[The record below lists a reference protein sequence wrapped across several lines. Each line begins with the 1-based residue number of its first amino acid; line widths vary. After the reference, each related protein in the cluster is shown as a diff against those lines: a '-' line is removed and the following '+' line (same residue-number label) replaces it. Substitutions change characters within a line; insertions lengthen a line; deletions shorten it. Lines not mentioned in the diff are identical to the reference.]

1 MNIPSPYLLML
12 GESHDPLAIKTAR
25 GIHYWRPEKCLG
37 QLRLNDGV
45 PSLGLPEMNA
55 REAVAKGAKTFVLG
69 TANAGGVL
77 AEHWIPMIVEAI
89 QLGMHVASGLHQ
101 RLADIPAIADA
112 AKAAGVQLFDLRHY
126 ADKLDVGNGKKR
138 SGQRLLTIGTD
149 CSVGKMFTTLA
160 LEKAMKE
167 RGMKA
172 TFCATGQTGILVEGK
187 GIAVDAVISDFIAG
201 AAEALS
207 PACNDDEWQLIEG
220 QGSLLN
226 PAFSGVTMGLL
237 HGAQPDALVLCHE
250 ANRPHTRH
258 MPHMPMPKVE
268 DIIELGLRL
277 AKLTNPNPRFV
288 GMAINTSSLNEEDAK
303 AYLKAMEEKHGLP
316 ATDPVRFGVE
326 NIVDNLINTFGDSHA
341 D

>member
-45 PSLGLPEMNA
+45 PSLGLPEMDA

-77 AEHWIPMIVEAI
+77 AEHWIPMIVDAI

-112 AKAAGVQLFDLRHY
+112 ANAAGVQLFDLRHY

-138 SGQRLLTIGTD
+138 AGQRLLTIGTD

-268 DIIELGLRL
+268 DIIELSSRL

-288 GMAINTSSLNEEDAK
+288 GMAINTSSLSEEDAK